1 MIPASLAAAGAALIV
16 CAAAWGHGYM
26 VGRDSRADEVA
37 QLVAAA
43 ESQTAIARRTT
54 EEVAN
59 VQRLYVDA
67 WTRARDAAR
76 REWVRIQA
84 GGGASGVPKVCSQPG
99 SPPEPASGPVA
110 RSGDETGA
118 TTLVPDLLAALEAG
132 EGLQARLSLCQ
143 RDLRTCAA
151 MQTGSQSETGIQ

>member
-1 MIPASLAAAGAALIV
+1 VIPLSLAVSGAALIV

-26 VGRDSRADEVA
+26 VGRDSSADEVA
-37 QLVAAA
+37 QLVAAG

-84 GGGASGVPKVCSQPG
+84 GGGASGVPALCAQPG
-99 SPPEPASGPVA
+99 RPPEPASGPVA
-110 RSGDETGA
+110 RPSDETGE
-118 TTLVPDLLAALEAG
+118 TLVHDLLAALEAG

-143 RDLRTCAA
+143 RELQACAA
-151 MQTGSQSETGIQ
+151 MR

>member
-1 MIPASLAAAGAALIV
+1 MIPLSLAVSGAALIV

-26 VGRDSRADEVA
+26 VGRGSRADAVA
-37 QLVAAA
+37 QLVAAG
-43 ESQTAIARRTT
+43 ESQTAVARRTT

-84 GGGASGVPKVCSQPG
+84 GGGGSRVPALCAQPG
-99 SPPEPASGPVA
+99 SPPKPASGPVA

-118 TTLVPDLLAALEAG
+118 TLVHDLLAALEAG

-143 RDLRTCAA
+143 RELRTCAA
-151 MQTGSQSETGIQ
+151 MQTGSQSEIGIQ

>member
-1 MIPASLAAAGAALIV
+1 MIPLSLAVSGAALIV

-37 QLVAAA
+37 QLVAAG
-43 ESQTAIARRTT
+43 ESQTAVARRTT

-59 VQRLYVDA
+59 VQKLYIDA

-76 REWVRIQA
+76 REWVLLHA
-84 GGGASGVPKVCSQPG
+84 GGAGRVPKVCPEPG

-118 TTLVPDLLAALEAG
+118 TLVHDILAALESG

-143 RDLRTCAA
+143 RELRTCAA

>member
-16 CAAAWGHGYM
+16 CAAAWGHGYYT
-26 VGRDSRADEVA
+26 GRDSRADEIA
-37 QLVAAA
+37 QLVAAG
-43 ESQTAIARRTT
+43 ESQTAVARRTT

-59 VQRLYVDA
+59 VQKLYVDA

-84 GGGASGVPKVCSQPG
+84 GGGASGVPALCAQPN
-99 SPPEPASGPVA
+99 SPSEPASGPVA
-110 RSGDETGA
+110 RPSDETGA
-118 TTLVPDLLAALEAG
+118 TLVPDLLAALEAG

-143 RDLRTCAA
+143 RELRTCAA
-151 MQTGSQSETGIQ
+151 MQTGSQSKTGIQ

>member
-1 MIPASLAAAGAALIV
+1 MIPLSLAVSGAALIV

-37 QLVAAA
+37 QLVAAG
-43 ESQTAIARRTT
+43 ESQTAVARRTT

-84 GGGASGVPKVCSQPG
+84 GGGASGVPALCAQPS
-99 SPPEPASGPVA
+99 SPPEPASGPLA
-110 RSGDETGA
+110 GSGDETGA
-118 TTLVPDLLAALEAG
+118 TLVPDLLAALEAG

-143 RDLRTCAA
+143 RELQACAA
-151 MQTGSQSETGIQ
+151 MR

>member
-16 CAAAWGHGYM
+16 CAASWGHGY
-26 VGRDSRADEVA
+26 VTGRDSRADEVA
-37 QLVAAA
+37 QLVAAG

-67 WTRARDAAR
+67 WTRARDVAR
-76 REWVRIQA
+76 REWLRIQA
-84 GGGASGVPKVCSQPG
+84 GGGASGVPALCAQPS
-99 SPPEPASGPVA
+99 SPPDPASGPVA
-110 RSGDETGA
+110 RLGDETGA
-118 TTLVPDLLAALEAG
+118 TLVHDLLAALESG

-143 RDLRTCAA
+143 RELQACAA
-151 MQTGSQSETGIQ
+151 MR

>member
-16 CAAAWGHGYM
+16 CAAAWGHGYYT
-26 VGRDSRADEVA
+26 GRDSRADELA
-37 QLVAAA
+37 QLVAAG
-43 ESQTAIARRTT
+43 ESQTAVARRTT

-76 REWVRIQA
+76 REWVLLHA
-84 GGGASGVPKVCSQPG
+84 GGAGRVPKVCPEPG
-99 SPPEPASGPVA
+99 SPPEPASGPLA
-110 RSGDETGA
+110 GSGDETA
-118 TTLVPDLLAALEAG
+118 ETLVPDLLAALEAG

-143 RDLRTCAA
+143 RELEACAA
-151 MQTGSQSETGIQ
+151 MR

>member
-16 CAAAWGHGYM
+16 CAAAWGHGYYT
-26 VGRDSRADEVA
+26 GRDSRADEVA
-37 QLVAAA
+37 QLVAAG
-43 ESQTAIARRTT
+43 ESQTAVARRTT

-76 REWVRIQA
+76 REWVRIHQA
-84 GGGASGVPKVCSQPG
+84 GGTERVPKVCPQPG

-110 RSGDETGA
+110 RSSDETGE
-118 TTLVPDLLAALEAG
+118 TLVPDLLAALEAG
-132 EGLQARLSLCQ
+132 EGLQAQLSLCQ
-143 RDLRTCAA
+143 RELRTRAA
-151 MQTGSQSETGIQ
+151 MQTDSQSKTGIQ